1 MVPLVALLQLA
12 VRGEHMLAVTLQPQ
26 VAARLVPMALLAG
39 LELMVRPESLAQAMA
54 EVEAVTPQ
62 EEILAES
69 AEQAV
74 RHQAEA
80 QVGVVLILVQV
91 VQAD

>member
-39 LELMVRPESLAQAMA
+39 LEPLVRQESLAQAMA

-62 EEILAES
+62 EAILAE
-69 AEQAV
+69 
-74 RHQAEA
+74 
-80 QVGVVLILVQV
+80 
-91 VQAD
+91 